1 MNTDFMFSWPRAS
14 TCRALFHDA
23 SPLTDDTVAIWP
35 SNGSEVKSELWVKEK
50 QSNKS
55 SHNKCSSKLK
65 GIAISLWQC
74 SLKLKSTAI
83 YKLQWA
89 HMPCSLRV

>member
-1 MNTDFMFSWPRAS
+1 MKTDFMFSWPRAS

-23 SPLTDDTVAIWP
+23 SPLTDDKVAIWP

-55 SHNKCSSKLK
+55 SHNKVIFFINTHYKIFMFDILICLTLVASSV
-65 GIAISLWQC
+65 
-74 SLKLKSTAI
+74 I
-83 YKLQWA
+83 Y
-89 HMPCSLRV
+89 